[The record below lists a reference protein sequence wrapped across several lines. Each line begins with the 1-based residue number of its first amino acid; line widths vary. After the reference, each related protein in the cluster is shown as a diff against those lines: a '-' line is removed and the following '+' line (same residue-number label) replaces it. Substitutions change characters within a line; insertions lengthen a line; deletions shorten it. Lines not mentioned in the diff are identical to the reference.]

1 MADAKKK
8 VPVMRILDAQDKE
21 LMAVR
26 RIERDGE
33 NLVIRGKIFGA
44 MPMVAK
50 VTPEEARAALKLLDA
65 RTLLFIVS
73 LLFRKSR

>member
-1 MADAKKK
+1 MSEARKP
-8 VPVMRILDAQDKE
+8 PVMKILDATDKE

-26 RIERDGE
+26 KFERDGN

-50 VTPEEARAALKLLDA
+50 VTPGEARAALRLLDF
-65 RTLLFIVS
+65 RTMLFLLTLLF
-73 LLFRKSR
+73 RR